1 MGLYRSWQ
9 NSGGSL
15 LTHLL
20 RCQRYRPGISS
31 QLRTLSSSQICL
43 ALERVEVA
51 HAHSYTRR
59 GVTVGFASPSGGASS
74 SLSSSSHGGN
84 ADVLANYVSF
94 VADDTT
100 GPTATKENGAQPLR
114 SLRSAN
120 AAESLF
126 FTDTAKNYCRLCME
140 EIQGPA
146 KLHISNAYRA
156 SHTNHT
162 CREVVLDS
170 LALLAMRG
178 YPIDDMYL
186 VWSDVLYHAP
196 VFQRISTLVSPRW
209 SINKR
214 SEALA
219 HLLSSL
225 KDMNVVDISL
235 AAQAPDTFD
244 NTSQQMHHR
253 RRVAFERLEYIGDNA
268 WGNHLS
274 NRMMLLF
281 PDRQWTYS
289 QNAYAFNCFRDACEM
304 NVTLEFMF
312 DTLRVADLLPRGT
325 REKLGTGKIKADVV
339 EALIGEL
346 HVTMWGLEPQLYDST
361 CFVEVNG
368 LGEARLSAVV
378 QHCLTEIYDLIMLSY
393 VQELSFSAV
402 PLAKQIA
409 AERIWNSVYPPVKK
423 VKDRV
428 AASVARKGRSTVM
441 NVIGVGEVRHLP
453 AIPAL
458 TPAATPR
465 PSRASH
471 PLRELRD
478 VSEILE
484 ETICAHTKTDVF
496 VHLIESYGRVGLL
509 SDCLLA
515 TMNVFQL
522 RDVRFASL
530 KRQLVPS
537 LPQVALENV
546 IEENGSG
553 PAVACMEAI
562 GNSQSSAF
570 AGEQFVD
577 LEEVYFRDTCFDLF
591 PTPMSAVA
599 GASGS
604 TAADDKD
611 KRSKQKVVVAS
622 LANGVA
628 NDQRLDNAAQL
639 KMAVTTVYPSLSDT
653 PKHISVICTSK
664 GDRACPFAH
673 SVYVPEGT
681 KTPSAG
687 VITDKN
693 LHFGKFAFLRVQ
705 TRTNG
710 NTDEAPDRCKNGSMS
725 ANVGYEA
732 HFSTHSGGSS
742 VSEADTSVVTGSYV
756 VDGNTTAP
764 VGQSTTDAPCGDS
777 NVVDVDSSPVERGGL
792 RPSTDVKQRPEN
804 AYFPSAS
811 LARQIT
817 ASSV

>member
-1 MGLYRSWQ
+1 
-9 NSGGSL
+9 
-15 LTHLL
+15 
-20 RCQRYRPGISS
+20 
-31 QLRTLSSSQICL
+31 
-43 ALERVEVA
+43 
-51 HAHSYTRR
+51 
-59 GVTVGFASPSGGASS
+59 
-74 SLSSSSHGGN
+74 
-84 ADVLANYVSF
+84 
-94 VADDTT
+94 
-100 GPTATKENGAQPLR
+100 
-114 SLRSAN
+114 
-120 AAESLF
+120 
-126 FTDTAKNYCRLCME
+126 
-140 EIQGPA
+140 
-146 KLHISNAYRA
+146 
-156 SHTNHT
+156 
-162 CREVVLDS
+162 
-170 LALLAMRG
+170 
-178 YPIDDMYL
+178 
-186 VWSDVLYHAP
+186 
-196 VFQRISTLVSPRW
+196 
-209 SINKR
+209 
-214 SEALA
+214 
-219 HLLSSL
+219 
-225 KDMNVVDISL
+225 
-235 AAQAPDTFD
+235 
-244 NTSQQMHHR
+244 QQMHHR

-546 IEENGSG
+546 I
-553 PAVACMEAI
+553 
-562 GNSQSSAF
+562 
-570 AGEQFVD
+570 
-577 LEEVYFRDTCFDLF
+577 
-591 PTPMSAVA
+591 
-599 GASGS
+599 
-604 TAADDKD
+604 
-611 KRSKQKVVVAS
+611 
-622 LANGVA
+622 LA
-628 NDQRLDNAAQL
+628 NAAQL
-639 KMAVTTVYPSLSDT
+639 KMDVTTVYPSLSDT